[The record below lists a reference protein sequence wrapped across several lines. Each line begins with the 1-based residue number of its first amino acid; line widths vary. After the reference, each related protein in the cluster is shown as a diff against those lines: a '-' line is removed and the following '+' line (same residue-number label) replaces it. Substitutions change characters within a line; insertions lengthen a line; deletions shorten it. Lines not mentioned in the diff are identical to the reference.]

1 MPLSFEEMTAAAIRN
16 QRLILAEEL
25 KKGIPLNYKD
35 KQGRNVLEYPDGHI
49 EVTQDV
55 IPMHLQQTIRSCSR
69 D

>member
-35 KQGRNVLEYPDGHI
+35 KQGRNVLEYPDGQI

-55 IPMHLQQTIRSCSR
+55 IPMYLQQTIRSCSR